1 MVCEVYVVLDCNL
14 SPKSDDL
21 ILAIIL
27 VIQVLMYVLSCPKCS
42 YIPVGDLRS
51 RLTLLQYVYIYYKAA
66 TSDILCCLLVTFFAD
81 L

>member
-66 TSDILCCLLVTFFAD
+66 TSDILC
-81 L
+81 